1 MGLPTDQI
9 ANERRPLS
17 QTAQAKTPGELRLFL
32 LGLVTVVLL
41 YALPLVLTYVR
52 QGKLLYAETLDDTL
66 YETRIIDLYRG
77 GTLGNPY
84 LAEHQDS
91 PRYMPE
97 LVERAF
103 AGTSRVTGITPLV
116 VVAISRVLLP
126 TLIFV
131 IVWSLGGN
139 LGLEPL
145 SALLAGLLATLAHSL
160 SLEMGALRYFRVIS
174 PVAHVFLLMTA
185 LWLVFAAWR
194 DGSRKFAVLAGMG
207 LGLLFY
213 APVYYWSFAVL
224 GTGLLALLA
233 HRPARVALLFSVV
246 IAIAIGSFNLVRSER
261 MAADPE
267 VKETLARLTL
277 MVPGRALESGALPR
291 LLPGLGFVAMAWWFS
306 RKSLRWAQF
315 LFPFAVAGSFM
326 LVQNAI
332 TNRQIQAY
340 HMINCLIPVWAILA
354 VGLFQT
360 IMRARPVLTLAAAG
374 VVVGVG
380 LFVQISSF
388 FEWQRTQA
396 ADPEEFALNTLMP
409 QTLEWLNRHT
419 PPGSVLLAPVTITSS
434 LLLFTHNRSYI
445 AHYAFQYVMS
455 NRELD
460 LRYLTAQTWSP
471 GKTLPYRADYFLGR
485 GAACEGLPPTGVVY
499 RNDAEG
505 TCVFCLAP

>member
-1 MGLPTDQI
+1 MPGKVGL
-9 ANERRPLS
+9 LC
-17 QTAQAKTPGELRLFL
+17 
-32 LGLVTVVLL
+32 LGLVTVVFL
-41 YALPLVLTYVR
+41 YALPLVLAYVR

-84 LAEHQDS
+84 IAEHQDS

-103 AGTSRVTGITPLV
+103 AGISRVTAITPLV

-145 SALLAGLLATLAHSL
+145 SAFLAGLLATLAHSL

-194 DGSRKFAVLAGMG
+194 DRSRKFAVLAGMG

-213 APVYYWSFAVL
+213 TPAYYWSFAMF

-233 HRPARVALLFSVV
+233 HRAARLVLLFAVV
-246 IAIAIGSFNLVRSER
+246 IGIVIGSFNLVHSAR
-261 MAADPE
+261 MAANPE
-267 VKETLARLTL
+267 VRETLARLML

-291 LLPGLGFVAMAWWFS
+291 LLLGLGFVAMAWWFS
-306 RKSLRWAQF
+306 RRSFRWAQF
-315 LFPFAVAGSFM
+315 LFPFAVAGCFM

-360 IMRARPVLTLAAAG
+360 ITRARPALTLASASL
-374 VVVGVG
+374 VVVFG
-380 LFVQISSF
+380 LFVQISSYF
-388 FEWQRTQA
+388 QWQRAQT
-396 ADPEEFALNTLMP
+396 ADPEEFALNTIMP

-434 LLLFTHNRSYI
+434 LPLFTHNRSYI
-445 AHYAFQYVMS
+445 AHYASQYVMS

-460 LRYLTAQTWSP
+460 LRYRTAQTWHP

-485 GAACEGLPPTGVVY
+485 EPACESLPSTGVVY

-505 TCVFCLAP
+505 ICVFRLAP